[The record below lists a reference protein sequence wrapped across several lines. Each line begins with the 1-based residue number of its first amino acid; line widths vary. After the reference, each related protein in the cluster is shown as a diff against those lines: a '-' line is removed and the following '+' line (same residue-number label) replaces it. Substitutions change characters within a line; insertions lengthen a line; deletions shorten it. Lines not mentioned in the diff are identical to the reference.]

1 MNRFEQKN
9 RSLWQRLIYLLP
21 ILAFIVLFVLFLQG
35 IGSVSESTLSK
46 QQESLET
53 ALERSISQCYAVEGS
68 YPPSLEYL
76 KQHYGLLYD
85 ETNKD
90 AWLSLGNSYRKSDD
104 AQNAI
109 ATYDKIIELF
119 RIRRRP
125 EVPRDIV
132 PSWQR
137 IRHSREEQYT
147 IRQ

>member
-9 RSLWQRLIYLLP
+9 RSLWQKLIYLLP

-85 ETNKD
+85 ED
-90 AWLSLGNSYRKSDD
+90 SFFIDYEYYGGN
-104 AQNAI
+104 
-109 ATYDKIIELF
+109 LL
-119 RIRRRP
+119 P
-125 EVPRDIV
+125 EVTVLR
-132 PSWQR
+132 R
-137 IRHSREEQYT
+137 TGAR
-147 IRQ
+147 

>member
-9 RSLWQRLIYLLP
+9 RSLWQKLIYLLP

-85 ETNKD
+85 EDSFFIDYEYYGSN
-90 AWLSLGNSYRKSDD
+90 LP
-104 AQNAI
+104 
-109 ATYDKIIELF
+109 
-119 RIRRRP
+119 P
-125 EVPRDIV
+125 EVTVLRRTV
-132 PSWQR
+132 GR
-137 IRHSREEQYT
+137 
-147 IRQ
+147 

>member
-9 RSLWQRLIYLLP
+9 RSLWQKLIYLLP

-85 ETNKD
+85 EDSFFIDYEPLAVKGV
-90 AWLSLGNSYRKSDD
+90 L
-104 AQNAI
+104 
-109 ATYDKIIELF
+109 TYE
-119 RIRRRP
+119 R
-125 EVPRDIV
+125 
-132 PSWQR
+132 
-137 IRHSREEQYT
+137 
-147 IRQ
+147 

>member
-9 RSLWQRLIYLLP
+9 RSLWQKLIYLLP

-76 KQHYGLLYD
+76 KQHYGLLY
-85 ETNKD
+85 
-90 AWLSLGNSYRKSDD
+90 
-104 AQNAI
+104 
-109 ATYDKIIELF
+109 
-119 RIRRRP
+119 
-125 EVPRDIV
+125 
-132 PSWQR
+132 
-137 IRHSREEQYT
+137 
-147 IRQ
+147 